1 MEGKKIIEVTD
12 VGQVLDELAF
22 SLQEAKNIIEQL
34 NTNTDFIKDI
44 EKLKNFREQIKEF
57 KEILEK
63 LKVENDK
70 NFETMTVVAIKLE
83 EAREVIQNIE
93 KMYTTMRTILEEETQ
108 GLKEIILNE
117 YEEMIKKVKKVL
129 YSNIREILK
138 ELKIADETLRY
149 YYNKDYIKDVV
160 AINKQQKIIMFLLAI
175 VVAISVASNF
185 YFYKKIN
192 FVKDVAT
199 ANYITL
205 HPRE

>member
-1 MEGKKIIEVTD
+1 MRILIETPTWLGDSV
-12 VGQVLDELAF
+12 
-22 SLQEAKNIIEQL
+22 
-34 NTNTDFIKDI
+34 
-44 EKLKNFREQIKEF
+44 
-57 KEILEK
+57 
-63 LKVENDK
+63 
-70 NFETMTVVAIKLE
+70 MTTPAL
-83 EAREVIQNIE
+83 QNIE

-192 FVKDVAT
+192 FVKDVAV
-199 ANYITL
+199 ANYVVL
-205 HPRE
+205 HPQRQ